1 MAYMHRISA
10 RASFSPGKRVLH
22 VRNIDNAKVNIGLQ
36 GMLELNTCQRDLCVW
51 ANSVLLKKNKKRK
64 KHLSW
69 KYPDFQDTEFCN
81 LLHLVIIIP
90 SYANIHVV
98 I

>member
-51 ANSVLLKKNKKRK
+51 ANSVLLKKTKKEKNICHENTLIFRI
-64 KHLSW
+64 LN
-69 KYPDFQDTEFCN
+69 F
-81 LLHLVIIIP
+81 VICCIW
-90 SYANIHVV
+90 
-98 I
+98 